1 MVATRDAADVQTLPL
16 APRNPLPLPFALR
29 ALRSFNTGFERLRD
43 AGGPVTRVTLG
54 PGWLMPPVVVVTS
67 PQGGHDML
75 GRTDAFVDK
84 NRVHEEFRN
93 LLGGNL
99 FSFMHD
105 EWLPRRR
112 SLQHIFTKQHVRE
125 FGGHM
130 AQAAESIC
138 DSWVGKNLVNLDA
151 ECRLLTLRALGR
163 SVLGVDLDERSTV
176 IAASL
181 ATATTYVADRGMRPV
196 SAPRWLPTPAR
207 RRARQA
213 ARTLHSLAMEMLTAC
228 RRDPGRDAPLIRA
241 LMAATDHDT
250 GASLTDDEICQE
262 LILFMLAGHDTT
274 ATTLTYALW
283 QLGRNRDLQDR
294 VRAEVDGLGH
304 RTLTPEDVA
313 HLGYTV
319 QVLHEALRL
328 CPPAAAIGRVAMRDI
343 DVDGYR
349 IEAGTML
356 GFGIWAVHRD
366 PALWVEPK
374 RFDPDRFTPDRMKK
388 IDRWQY
394 LPFGAGP
401 RSCIGDHFAM
411 LEATVALATIIGRC
425 EIVSLVDDF
434 AVKVPFTTVAAAP
447 VTARVCPR

>member
-1 MVATRDAADVQTLPL
+1 MVATRDANDVQTLP
-16 APRNPLPLPFALR
+16 PVPKNPLPLLATLR

-43 AGGPVTRVTLG
+43 AGGPVTRLTLG
-54 PGWLMPPVVVVTS
+54 PAWLVPPMVVVTS
-67 PQGGHDML
+67 PQGGRDML

-138 DSWVGKNLVNLDA
+138 DTWLDKNVVDLDT
-151 ECRLLTLRALGR
+151 ECRRLTLRALGR
-163 SVLGVDLDERSTV
+163 SVLGVDLDQRSTV
-176 IAASL
+176 IAESL
-181 ATATTYVADRGMRPV
+181 AVAATYVADRGMRPV

-207 RRARQA
+207 RRARRA
-213 ARTLHSLAMEMLTAC
+213 AATLHSLAMEMLTAC
-228 RRDPGRDAPLIRA
+228 RRDPGREAPLIRA
-241 LMAATDHDT
+241 LMAATDQAT
-250 GASLTDDEICQE
+250 GRTLSDDEICQE

-274 ATTLTYALW
+274 STTLTYALW
-283 QLGRNRDLQDR
+283 QLGRHRDLQDR
-294 VRAEVDGLGH
+294 VRAEVDALGH
-304 RTLTPEDVA
+304 RTLTAEDA
-313 HLGYTV
+313 QHLTYTV

-328 CPPAAAIGRVAMRDI
+328 CPPAAAVGRVAIRDI

-349 IEAGTML
+349 VEAGTLL

-374 RFDPDRFTPDRMKK
+374 RFDPDRFAPERMKR

-411 LEATVALATIIGRC
+411 LEATLALATIIGRC
-425 EIVSLVDDF
+425 DVVSLVDDF
-434 AVKVPFTTVAAAP
+434 AVKVPFTAVAAAP
-447 VTARVCPR
+447 VTARVSPR